1 MSDFLAWFTDDPTPI
16 LIGGGLALAILAA
29 IVYFTGRAAW
39 MFGMGIVVAI
49 MGLALLTDF
58 LIVTD
63 RELINEV
70 IAEGATALKSN
81 QLDNV
86 MRLVSPS
93 ANELQR
99 LARDTMQSVKFKDVR
114 VTTTPKIVVN
124 QLTTPK
130 TAIARFAAVADVG
143 TTSGTF
149 KVPRRVE
156 VHFEWQK
163 DRWLVSH
170 ADWSSIIGGDGNENE
185 IP

>member
-39 MFGMGIVVAI
+39 MFGMAIVAAI
-49 MGLALLTDF
+49 MGLAVLIDF
-58 LIVTD
+58 LVVTD

-70 IAEGATALKSN
+70 IVEGATALESN
-81 QLDNV
+81 QLDKV
-86 MRLVSPS
+86 LRLVSP
-93 ANELQR
+93 AATELQA
-99 LARDTMQSVKFKDVR
+99 LARVTMQSVKFKDVR
-114 VTTTPKIVVN
+114 VTTSPQIVVN
-124 QLTTPK
+124 PLTSPK
-130 TAIARFAAVADVG
+130 TAVARFAAVAEVG

-156 VHFEWQK
+156 VRFEWQQ

-170 ADWSSIIGGDGNENE
+170 ADWSSIVGGDGGENE
-185 IP
+185 YP